1 MIEVTDVLQIASGK
15 LFQSGPG
22 QRNELRGVLYTNLC
36 LYTRTPIETAAG
48 RLLPVE
54 SSHGTQ
60 TLIYEFTELIEQPP
74 RAGVVAS
81 HGVEPYL
88 NDFAAIV
95 SFALAVACT
104 SEPELTSRL
113 TSARRGPT
121 VDVPPHKLILR
132 VFDREVLC
140 RDEDADRLV
149 TIARNLIGL
158 ERKNYLA
165 AMRAIRTYVASL
177 HRLADDLDLAYTLLV
192 ASVESLAQGFDG
204 YRGEWA
210 DYDETRRQAIDKAL
224 ANADDE
230 TAKAVR
236 DTLLEIEHPSLARR
250 FRAFT
255 LEHIRPSYFRQEAA
269 GLFNPVG
276 RTELRGVLREAYRL
290 RSKYVHKLNELP
302 KLLTLGFDHG
312 ETVQIDRV
320 TLLTIQGMARLARH
334 VITEFVKRQPK
345 VKTEKYDYNKER
357 SGIVRLPLASQY
369 WIGKVEGLSPSV
381 GRKRFEGF
389 LEQFAARLQKPD
401 AVVTDLRDVLTK
413 VEEML
418 PQMNATQRLPWLVLY
433 HVFNGVMPKDKQM
446 SDFSDFQKRYG
457 PEIKSPSVE
466 AMLGHLVLETHPEWT
481 LAAYER
487 VHDAYFDNRDRKSGL
502 KVPRILEAGLS
513 LELAE
518 KYRAAND
525 PEHACELIGF
535 AVENHPGHARLYE
548 LEQKF
553 NPSYPIAWRSVVFPT
568 TKATAENKETEN
580 ASPLPT
586 AGTSD

>member
-1 MIEVTDVLQIASGK
+1 M
-15 LFQSGPG
+15 
-22 QRNELRGVLYTNLC
+22 
-36 LYTRTPIETAAG
+36 
-48 RLLPVE
+48 
-54 SSHGTQ
+54 
-60 TLIYEFTELIEQPP
+60 
-74 RAGVVAS
+74 
-81 HGVEPYL
+81 
-88 NDFAAIV
+88 
-95 SFALAVACT
+95 
-104 SEPELTSRL
+104 
-113 TSARRGPT
+113 
-121 VDVPPHKLILR
+121 
-132 VFDREVLC
+132 FDREVLC

-236 DTLLEIEHPSLARR
+236 DTLLEIEHTSLARR

-345 VKTEKYDYNKER
+345 VKTENTTTTR
-357 SGIVRLPLASQY
+357 SAQALCDFPLPPN
-369 WIGKVEGLSPSV
+369 IGL
-381 GRKRFEGF
+381 
-389 LEQFAARLQKPD
+389 ARLK
-401 AVVTDLRDVLTK
+401 
-413 VEEML
+413 
-418 PQMNATQRLPWLVLY
+418 
-433 HVFNGVMPKDKQM
+433 G
-446 SDFSDFQKRYG
+446 
-457 PEIKSPSVE
+457 
-466 AMLGHLVLETHPEWT
+466 
-481 LAAYER
+481 
-487 VHDAYFDNRDRKSGL
+487 
-502 KVPRILEAGLS
+502 
-513 LELAE
+513 
-518 KYRAAND
+518 
-525 PEHACELIGF
+525 
-535 AVENHPGHARLYE
+535 
-548 LEQKF
+548 
-553 NPSYPIAWRSVVFPT
+553 
-568 TKATAENKETEN
+568 
-580 ASPLPT
+580 
-586 AGTSD
+586 